1 MLEKNTFYVTDATG
15 NEIECLI
22 LFTHYDEKFEKHY
35 VVYTPVKQQSFGPTQ
50 VYAMIYKPDKDGNVT
65 EFSPIETDEEWDM
78 IEQKLAE
85 LKNSIDSN

>member
-1 MLEKNTFYVTDATG
+1 MLERNTFYVTDAKG
-15 NEIECLI
+15 NDVECVV
-22 LFTHYDEKFEKHY
+22 LFTHYDETFKKNY
-35 VVYTPVKQQSFGPTQ
+35 VVYTPVKQSFGEPTQ

-65 EFSPIETDEEWDM
+65 EFSPIETDKEWDM

>member
-1 MLEKNTFYVTDATG
+1 MLERNTFFVTDAKG
-15 NEIECLI
+15 KDIECLV

-35 VVYTPVKQQSFGPTQ
+35 VVYTPVKQSLGPTQ
-50 VYAMIYKPDKDGNVT
+50 AYAMIYKPDKDGNVT

>member
-15 NEIECLI
+15 NDIECLI

-35 VVYTPVKQQSFGPTQ
+35 VVYTPVNQSLGPTQ

-78 IEQKLAE
+78 IDQKLAE